1 MAAIKPSFA
10 NLVEL
15 FKRSGLSLSRRQ
27 YELFWSFDQLLRSSN
42 RDRDLTRITN
52 FENTVIKHYIDCALV
67 ARLAELPSPL
77 LDIGSGAG
85 FPGIPIKIMNPRLEM
100 ILSEGR
106 ARRAAFLMRAIEELG
121 LEGIEV
127 YPHKTSGRFNLPV
140 SGVVTRAFESASET
154 LKRVS
159 PFLPAGGSV
168 ILMKGPNCDDE
179 IRDSLLLFGG
189 QFALAKDIPYTIP
202 GTTHMRRLLLFKRK
216 DSPSLPPSPKGQGR
230 GADSGS
236 VRKCPGGP
244 KLITSEDNDFFKTV
258 MSLHSARGVR
268 KEGLALVSGERYVRE
283 ILRDF
288 PERCEAVIHSAG
300 REGEHPSDAVERV
313 IFAPEL
319 FRQADLFGTNGPL
332 LVLRME
338 PMGEWDG
345 SSEGCILALAFQ
357 DPANVGAVIRTA
369 AAFGVRDAVILK
381 EAAHPFH
388 PRAIRAAGSS
398 VMRIR
403 LLQGP
408 AISDL
413 PKGGLPHVL
422 LSPEGR
428 DISDFLFPGSFCLVP
443 GLEGR
448 GLPEHLRSMETVSI
462 PMERGVE
469 SLNAAVATSIALY
482 CWRRQMMESSGRAV
496 LLEVEKEADG

>member
-1 MAAIKPSFA
+1 MTAIKPSFA

-15 FKRSGLSLSRRQ
+15 FKESGLSLSSLQ

-52 FENTVIKHYIDCALV
+52 FENTVVKHYIDCALV
-67 ARLAELPSPL
+67 ARLVELPSPL

-85 FPGIPIKIMNPRLEM
+85 FPGIPIKIMNPSLHV

-106 ARRAAFLMRAIEELG
+106 ARRAAFLMRAIKELG

-127 YPHKTSGRFNLPV
+127 YPHKTSGRFGLPV
-140 SGVVTRAFESASET
+140 SGVVTRAFESAAET
-154 LKRVS
+154 LRRVS
-159 PFLPAGGSV
+159 PFLPEAGSV

-179 IRDSLLLFGG
+179 IREALSLFGG
-189 QFALAKDIPYTIP
+189 AFDLSKDLPYTIP
-202 GTTHMRRLLLFKRK
+202 GTSHMRRLLLFKRK
-216 DSPSLPPSPKGQGR
+216 DPSSLQTSPRGLGMGPDTGSGRKGAR
-230 GADSGS
+230 
-236 VRKCPGGP
+236 GP

-268 KEGLALVSGERYVRE
+268 KEGLALVSGERYVNE

-288 PERCEAVIHSAG
+288 PGRCEALIRPADTEAQQPPDG
-300 REGEHPSDAVERV
+300 VERV
-313 IFAPEL
+313 FLAPEL
-319 FRQADLFGTNGPL
+319 FRKADLFGTNGPL
-332 LVLRME
+332 LIIRVE
-338 PMGEWDG
+338 PMEMWDG
-345 SSEGCILALAFQ
+345 SSKGCVLALAFQ

-369 AAFGVRDAVILK
+369 AAFGVREAVILK

-388 PRAIRAAGSS
+388 PRSIRAAGSA

-408 AISDL
+408 AINDL
-413 PKGGLPHVL
+413 PMGQLPHVL
-422 LSPEGR
+422 LSPEGQ
-428 DISDFLFPGSFCLVP
+428 DISDFVFPGSFCLVP

-448 GLPEHLRSMETVSI
+448 GLPQHLRSMETVSI

-482 CWRRQMMESSGRAV
+482 CWRRQMKASSGRAV
-496 LLEVEKEADG
+496 LLEIEKGADG